1 MSWLSENLTTV
12 LLVLGFA
19 LLVVEVAVFGFS
31 VFVLLFIGLG
41 CLVTGALMGMGI
53 LPASV
58 TLALVMVA
66 LLSAVFA
73 YTLWQPLKR
82 MQNTSGSITEVG
94 NDLLGHSFL
103 LKHAV
108 SPIHTTHHRFSGVD
122 WKVKA
127 NTDIAAGTMV
137 QVVKV
142 EVGELTVAAKSP

>member
-1 MSWLSENLTTV
+1 MSWLSDNLTTA
-12 LLVLGFA
+12 LLALGFA

-31 VFVLLFIGLG
+31 VFILLFIGLG
-41 CLVTGALMGMGI
+41 CLVTGALIGVGL

-58 TLALVMVA
+58 TLACIMVA

-82 MQNTSGSITEVG
+82 MQNTNGSITEVG
-94 NDLLGHSFL
+94 NDMLGHSFL

-108 SPIHTTHHRFSGVD
+108 SPIHMTTHRFSGVD

-127 NTDIAAGTMV
+127 TSDIAAGTMV

-142 EVGELTVAAKSP
+142 EVGELTVAAKQP